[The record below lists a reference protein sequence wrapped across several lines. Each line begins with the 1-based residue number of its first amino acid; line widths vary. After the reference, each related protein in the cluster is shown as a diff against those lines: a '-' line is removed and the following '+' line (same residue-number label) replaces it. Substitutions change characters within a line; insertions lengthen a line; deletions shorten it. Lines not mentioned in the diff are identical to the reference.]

1 VVFSE
6 VEERLHQ
13 SRECMSG
20 MGTGGGFKRIAS
32 RESPV
37 GISRVSTLEL

>member
-1 VVFSE
+1 VVLSK

-20 MGTGGGFKRIAS
+20 MRTSGGFKRIAS